1 MYSTIIVSINYV
13 NACLVA
19 PPIITKQPI
28 DQSIIALQDVT
39 FAYKAKGFVVK
50 YLWKRQKS
58 SDLIGRRS
66 DLTVY
71 NATPLH
77 ED

>member
-13 NACLVA
+13 NACLVV

-28 DQSIIALQDVT
+28 DQSIIALT